1 MRAGPTCSVE
11 RTHSNFHTVTDLLTQ
26 GLLLYVGQPFPPLE
40 YCYPGLAAA
49 ILVSLAATAA
59 PLHWLERRRSLAIV
73 QHDLIVLRTETG
85 ITGCS
90 VAGGGAF
97 QGAAKSRV

>member
-1 MRAGPTCSVE
+1 LAS
-11 RTHSNFHTVTDLLTQ
+11 HSPL
-26 GLLLYVGQPFPPLE
+26 LE
-40 YCYPGLAAA
+40 YCYPSLAAA

-59 PLHWLERRRSLAIV
+59 PLHRPERRRSLAIV